1 MPQETSL
8 PALDETAW
16 KDLVSRFDGR
26 MWAVARACGLSATD
40 AADAVQGAWLRLVES
55 YDRIRDPDRIGAW
68 LITTTRHEAIRL
80 SRRARTEHPV
90 ELPDLGD
97 PSVPDPSTA
106 VVDAEYGRHVWARA
120 ATLDEPCRTLLRLFA
135 LNPDA
140 RYAQIAARMNMPLG
154 SVGAAR
160 TRCESR
166 LRALLEESP

>member
-1 MPQETSL
+1 M

-16 KDLVSRFDGR
+16 KHLVSRFDGR
-26 MWAVARACGLSATD
+26 MWAVARACGLSPTD

-55 YDRIRDPDRIGAW
+55 YDRIRDPDKIGAW
-68 LITTTRHEAIRL
+68 LITTTRREAFRL
-80 SRRARTEHPV
+80 SRKARAEHPV
-90 ELPDLGD
+90 DHPDFGD
-97 PSVPDPSTA
+97 SAAPDPSAA

-140 RYAQIAARMNMPLG
+140 RYAQIATRMNMPLG
-154 SVGAAR
+154 SVGATR
-160 TRCESR
+160 TRCERR